1 VMTAVRTR
9 AAAGKGTMS
18 INCEVILRWDAT
30 PAQQRALGR
39 ALWGWCHRAA
49 GGVGTYQ
56 YLDNQGLADL
66 LAGRPPA
73 AGPPARDGGRP
84 RVLFSV
90 PGDPAR
96 DREALL
102 ESLRRAVPDAG
113 TADVRVG
120 GVSWRPPEGKQ
131 GPTRAVVQA
140 AHAGGLFVQVSTPAR
155 GRNDLEE

>member
-1 VMTAVRTR
+1 
-9 AAAGKGTMS
+9 MS

-73 AGPPARDGGRP
+73 ARDGGQP
-84 RVLFSV
+84 RVRFSV

-96 DREALL
+96 DREVLL
-102 ESLRRAVPDAG
+102 DSLRRAIPSAG
-113 TADVRVG
+113 TTDVRVE
-120 GVSWRPPEGKQ
+120 GVSWRRPEVEQ
-131 GPTRAVVQA
+131 GPTRAVVKA
-140 AHAGGLFVQVSTPAR
+140 VHAGGLFVQVITPAR
-155 GRNDLEE
+155 GSDGHEE

>member
-1 VMTAVRTR
+1 
-9 AAAGKGTMS
+9 MS

-30 PAQQRALGR
+30 PEQQRALGR

-49 GGVGTYQ
+49 GGAGTYQ

-66 LAGRPPA
+66 LAGSPPA
-73 AGPPARDGGRP
+73 AGPWARDGGRP

-96 DREALL
+96 DGEATLD
-102 ESLRRAVPDAG
+102 SLRQAIPGEG

-120 GVSWRPPEGKQ
+120 GLSRRPVEVQ
-131 GPTRAVVQA
+131 GPATDAVSPA
-140 AHAGGLFVQVSTPAR
+140 PAR
-155 GRNDLEE
+155 GPFVQIIPHARE